1 MLVKNITGSHT
12 PDILDCL
19 SNLSSDEVF
28 TPPKIVNEMLD
39 LLPSQI
45 WSNPDAKFLDP
56 SCKSGVF
63 LREIAKRLLVTLT
76 DIFPNETQRKEH
88 IYKNMLYGIAIT
100 EITSMMARRTL
111 YYTKDATNPLY
122 SVVKMAE
129 KDGNIVFGKTV
140 HEYKDAKCI
149 YCGVKEGVFDD
160 AKLENHAYRFIHKE
174 MEEEFREM
182 KFDVIIGNPPYQVSS
197 NNQTS
202 DAPLYHMFVEKA
214 REMQP
219 KYLCMIIP
227 SRWFAGG
234 KGLDEFRENMLNDR
248 RIKELVDY
256 PNASECFPGVEI
268 KGGVCYFLWDKNHNG
283 DCSITTI
290 TNGEKLPTM
299 QRALNDNDVFVRFNE
314 AISILNKVKSK
325 SEITIE
331 TQISSQTPFGILSN
345 FKDFQKVLF
354 KNSIK
359 LYGNK
364 QKMENGIGY
373 ISKEQ
378 ILKNIQWVPYFKVLI
393 SYAYGAGE
401 GYPHQIIGKP
411 FVADKN
417 SCCSQ
422 TYSVCGLYEDEVL
435 AQNLVKYMQ
444 TKFFRFLVS
453 LKKNTQHNPPDKFS
467 FVPKLDMTIEWTD
480 KKLYERYELT
490 NDEIAF
496 IEKMIKE
503 MA

>member
-1 MLVKNITGSHT
+1 MLVSNITGSHT

-28 TPPKIVNEMLD
+28 TPPQVVNAMLD
-39 LLPSQI
+39 LLPHEI

-76 DIFPNETQRKEH
+76 DIFPDETQRKEH
-88 IYKNMLYGIAIT
+88 IYKNMLYGVAIT
-100 EITSMMARRTL
+100 ELTSMMARRSL

-122 SVVKMAE
+122 SVVKME
-129 KDGNIVFGKTV
+129 KSEGNILFSRTK
-140 HEYKDAKCI
+140 HKYKDAKCI
-149 YCGVKEGVFDD
+149 YCGAKKGVFDD
-160 AKLENHAYRFIHKE
+160 EQLENHAYRFIHKE
-174 MEEEFREM
+174 MKEEFEDM
-182 KFDVIIGNPPYQVSS
+182 KFDVIIGNPPYQL
-197 NNQTS
+197 S
-202 DAPLYHMFVEKA
+202 DGGHGASASPLYHIFVDKA
-214 REMQP
+214 KAMQP

-234 KGLDEFRENMLNDR
+234 KGLDEFRESMLQDK

-268 KGGVCYFLWDKNHNG
+268 KGGVCYFLWDKNYSG
-283 DCSITTI
+283 DCSVTTI

-299 QRALNDNDVFVRFNE
+299 QRALDENNVFVRFNE

-325 SEITIE
+325 SEVTLD
-331 TQISSQTPFGILSN
+331 TQVSSHKPFGLRGF
-345 FKDFQKVLF
+345 FKDYKIKPFE
-354 KNSIK
+354 NSIK

-364 QKMENGIGY
+364 FIGY
-373 ISKEQ
+373 IT
-378 ILKNIQWVPYFKVLI
+378 KNQLVTNLNWVKKYKVLTPR
-393 SYAYGAGE
+393 AGD
-401 GYPHQIIGKP
+401 GSGTYPIQVTGKP
-411 FVADKN
+411 ICVDTHSA
-417 SCCSQ
+417 CTE
-422 TYSVCGLYEDEVL
+422 TYMVCGLYDDESNSI
-435 AQNLVKYMQ
+435 NLQKYLK
-444 TKFFRFLVS
+444 TKFVRFLIS
-453 LKKNTQHNPPDKFS
+453 LKKPTQQMSKSVFS
-467 FVPKLDMTIEWTD
+467 FVPKLDMTIEWSD

-490 NDEIAF
+490 KDEIAF

>member
-1 MLVKNITGSHT
+1 MLVSNITGSHT

-28 TPPKIVNEMLD
+28 TPPQVVNAMLD
-39 LLPSQI
+39 LLPHEI

-88 IYKNMLYGIAIT
+88 IYKNMLYGVAIT
-100 EITSMMARRTL
+100 ELTSMMTRRSL

-122 SVVKMAE
+122 SVVKME
-129 KDGNIVFGKTV
+129 KSEGNILFSRTK
-140 HEYKDAKCI
+140 HKYKDAKCI
-149 YCGVKEGVFDD
+149 YCGAKKGVFDD
-160 AKLENHAYRFIHKE
+160 EQLENHAYRFIHKE
-174 MEEEFREM
+174 MQEEFKGM
-182 KFDVIIGNPPYQVSS
+182 KFDVIIGNPPYQL
-197 NNQTS
+197 S
-202 DAPLYHMFVEKA
+202 DGGHGASASPLYHIFVDKA
-214 REMQP
+214 KAMQP

-234 KGLDEFRENMLNDR
+234 KGLDEFRESMLQDK

-268 KGGVCYFLWDKNHNG
+268 KGGVCYFLWDKNYSG
-283 DCSITTI
+283 DCSVTTI

-299 QRALNDNDVFVRFNE
+299 QRALDENNVFVRFNE

-325 SEITIE
+325 SEVTLD
-331 TQISSQTPFGILSN
+331 TQVSSRKPFGLPTN
-345 FKDFQKVLF
+345 FKEYKKQPFE
-354 KNSIK
+354 NSIK

-364 QKMENGIGY
+364 FIGY
-373 ISKEQ
+373 VTRNQ
-378 ILKNIQWVPYFKVLI
+378 IIINHDWIQKYKVLLPKAGDGSG
-393 SYAYGAGE
+393 SY
-401 GYPHQIIGKP
+401 PIQVSGKP
-411 FVADKN
+411 LLAGINTACSETYIVVGVYEEDHSAKNLEKYLKSKFV
-417 SCCSQ
+417 
-422 TYSVCGLYEDEVL
+422 
-435 AQNLVKYMQ
+435 
-444 TKFFRFLVS
+444 RFLIS
-453 LKKNTQHNPPDKFS
+453 LKKVTQDMTAKTYS

-490 NDEIAF
+490 NDEITF

-503 MA
+503 MV

>member
-1 MLVKNITGSHT
+1 MLVSNITGSHT

-28 TPPKIVNEMLD
+28 TPPQVVNAMLD
-39 LLPSQI
+39 LLPHEI
-45 WSNPDAKFLDP
+45 WSNPDIKFLDP

-63 LREIAKRLLVTLT
+63 LREVAKRLLVTLS

-88 IYKNMLYGIAIT
+88 IYKNMLYGVAIT
-100 EITSMMARRTL
+100 ELTSMMTRRSL

-122 SVVKMAE
+122 SVVKME
-129 KDGNIVFGKTV
+129 KPEGNIVFSKTK

-149 YCGVKEGVFDD
+149 YCGAKQGVFDD
-160 AKLENHAYRFIHKE
+160 EKLENHAYRFIHKE
-174 MEEEFREM
+174 MEEEFKGM
-182 KFDVIIGNPPYQVSS
+182 KFDVIVGNPPYQM
-197 NNQTS
+197 NTNGFGAQ
-202 DAPLYHMFVEKA
+202 AKPLYHKFVEQAKA
-214 REMQP
+214 MQP

-234 KGLDEFRENMLNDR
+234 MGLDDFRESMLNDR

-283 DCSITTI
+283 DCSVTTI
-290 TNGEKLPTM
+290 TNGEKLPTI

-325 SEITIE
+325 NEVTLN
-331 TQISSQTPFGILSN
+331 TQVSPIMPFGLPTN
-345 FKDFQKVLF
+345 FKDFKTKLF
-354 KNSIK
+354 ESSIA

-364 QKMENGIGY
+364 FIGY
-373 ISKEQ
+373 IFRQQISKNTEW
-378 ILKNIQWVPYFKVLI
+378 IDKYKVLI
-393 SYAYGAGE
+393 SQAYGAGE

-411 FVADKN
+411 IVVDKN
-417 SCCSQ
+417 SACTMTYLVAGMYEEKSQ
-422 TYSVCGLYEDEVL
+422 AYYLE
-435 AQNLVKYMQ
+435 KYLKS
-444 TKFFRFLVS
+444 KFVRFLVS
-453 LKKNTQHNPPDKFS
+453 LKKNTQHTTNGSFS

-503 MA
+503 MV